1 MALKSKCI
9 KTGKELYTRVF
20 MQPTKPRAKTRAIQ
34 FELTREHEKAQI
46 FNRLLTI
53 QARRRDKLNCAG
65 FGFELL
71 HYTFV

>member
-34 FELTREHEKAQI
+34 FVINKNT
-46 FNRLLTI
+46 
-53 QARRRDKLNCAG
+53 
-65 FGFELL
+65 
-71 HYTFV
+71 